1 MRRNVISQT
10 DEGGDSMAKDNI
22 LVGKIQ
28 SSGVQQIKPGVSQNK
43 KTGKST
49 VKRGDD
55 LRTKK

>member
-1 MRRNVISQT
+1 
-10 DEGGDSMAKDNI
+10 MAKENV

-28 SSGVQQIKPGVSQNK
+28 ASGGQNIKAPVAQNK

-49 VKRGDD
+49 VKRGSD

>member
-1 MRRNVISQT
+1 
-10 DEGGDSMAKDNI
+10 MAKDNI

-28 SSGVQQIKPGVSQNK
+28 SSGVQQIKPG
-43 KTGKST
+43 KST

>member
-1 MRRNVISQT
+1 
-10 DEGGDSMAKDNI
+10 MAKDNI

-43 KTGKST
+43 KTGKT
-49 VKRGDD
+49 TIKRGDD